1 MRWIVVMLI
10 SSPADRARS
19 WSRFFRHKQ
28 HASRER
34 VVIMPARVGTS
45 TKSIFPP
52 PPSPPPPVTLRCIS
66 SAPGCG
72 QGGGGN
78 RGGNRGGRSGAGGRL
93 GDCGSPGTLGDCR
106 RQSGT
111 LGDCGSPGLL
121 GDCSSAGMLGE
132 RGRPGGLGLRGSPGG
147 LGLRASIAQPRGE
160 HSILAARLRRGRK
173 QTTRGDCNMICTI
186 SECRFCP
193 SLAAPPHS
201 HRYSH
206 TRPLRNRSIK
216 NQMPNRTRY
225 ANLFIPTPGPRQSR
239 GRIVDWGGWRN
250 RGDQTQGDERG

>member
-1 MRWIVVMLI
+1 MLI

-19 WSRFFRHKQ
+19 WSRFLRHKQ

-34 VVIMPARVGTS
+34 AVIMPARVGTS

-66 SAPGCG
+66 SAPGG
-72 QGGGGN
+72 GGGGN
-78 RGGNRGGRSGAGGRL
+78 QGGNRGGRSGAGGRL

-132 RGRPGGLGLRGSPGG
+132 RGSPGGLGLRGSPGG
-147 LGLRASIAQPRGE
+147 LGLRASIASWGALCPRRSVETGE
-160 HSILAARLRRGRK
+160 KTNDTSARL
-173 QTTRGDCNMICTI
+173 T
-186 SECRFCP
+186 
-193 SLAAPPHS
+193 
-201 HRYSH
+201 RYSH